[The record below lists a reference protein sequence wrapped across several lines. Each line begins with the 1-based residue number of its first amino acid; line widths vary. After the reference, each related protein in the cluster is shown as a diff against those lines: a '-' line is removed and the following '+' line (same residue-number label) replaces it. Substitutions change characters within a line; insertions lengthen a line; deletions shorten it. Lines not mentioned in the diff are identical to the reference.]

1 MRKDMKNGK
10 KKKKKKEMEKW
21 RNGKVLRWIHWET
34 IGGVRVAPSLGPLR
48 HCLLGAWAAAGQFIN
63 LGQRPING
71 TSNRIGI
78 QRQVRY
84 YYEGGGRREGEE
96 EEPMGR
102 CDLCARNLDN
112 LSERRESAGDGERGG
127 GGGESDRSN
136 WFVFIWLNCHAYFMA
151 APQKERER
159 ETQICIQDPR
169 KRLQLYIARQGRRQR
184 HQ

>member
-1 MRKDMKNGK
+1 MKNGK

-112 LSERRESAGDGERGG
+112 LSERRESAGDGERGEG
-127 GGGESDRSN
+127 GGGVGSIQLVRVYLAELPCI
-136 WFVFIWLNCHAYFMA
+136 FHGG
-151 APQKERER
+151 APE
-159 ETQICIQDPR
+159 R
-169 KRLQLYIARQGRRQR
+169 KRKRDANLHTRPA
-184 HQ
+184 